1 MSLNLGAYLRRI
13 GFEGRADTSLQTLQ
27 RICLLHPRH
36 IPFENLDPLLGRPVS
51 LGLDALQRKLVDE
64 RRGGFCYE
72 HNLLLKTVLEALGFR
87 VTGLAA
93 RVLWGSPDDPVRPRT
108 HMLLKV
114 ELDDGPRI
122 VDAGFGGLTLTGVL
136 HLAANAPQSTP
147 HERFRLLR
155 TGHEYVVQAEVNGE
169 WRPLYAFDEQP
180 QQVADYEM
188 ACWYLCHHP
197 QSRFVTHL
205 LAARTEG
212 DCRYGLLDHTL
223 NIHRVGRASE
233 RRVIGSAGELRDVL
247 ESVFGVQLPDD
258 PGLPARLQ
266 RLVAAA

>member
-1 MSLNLGAYLRRI
+1 MSLDLDAYLHRI
-13 GFEGRADTSLQTLQ
+13 GFEGRADASLQTLQ
-27 RICLLHPRH
+27 RICLLHPQH
-36 IPFENLDPLLGRPVS
+36 IPFENLDPLLGRPVT
-51 LGLDALQRKLVDE
+51 LDVASLQRKLVSE

-72 HNLLLKTVLEALGFR
+72 HNLLLKAVLEALGFR
-87 VTGLAA
+87 ATGLAA

-136 HLAANAPQSTP
+136 HLVADAAQPTP
-147 HERFRLLR
+147 HERFRLVP
-155 TGHEYVVQAEVNGE
+155 TGHEYVAQAEVNGE

-180 QQVADYEM
+180 QLVPDYEM

-197 QSRFVTHL
+197 QSRFVNHL

-212 DCRYGLLDHTL
+212 DRRYGLLDHTL
-223 NIHRVGRASE
+223 NTHRVAHASE
-233 RRVIGSAGELRDVL
+233 RRVIRSADELRDVL
-247 ESVFGVQLPDD
+247 ESIFGVQLPDD
-258 PGLPARLQ
+258 PGLPARLHQ
-266 RLVAAA
+266 LVAAA